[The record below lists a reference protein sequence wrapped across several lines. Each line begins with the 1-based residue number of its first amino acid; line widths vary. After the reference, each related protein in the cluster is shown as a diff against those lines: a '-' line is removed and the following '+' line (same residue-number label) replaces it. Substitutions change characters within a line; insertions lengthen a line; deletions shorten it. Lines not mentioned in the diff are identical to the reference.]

1 MTMNNEY
8 WAERFLLLNEML
20 LQKGEAYQKQ
30 LEEVY
35 AMVFLSIEKEIND
48 FYNRFAKNNAITFQ
62 EAKTLLDSRQREAFQ
77 MTLQEY
83 IQYGSME
90 GVDEKWLKKLENAST
105 VHRITMLQ
113 AIQYQLQHHAERLTA
128 KKAEGLTRALKEI
141 YKEGYYRTAYTMQI
155 NNPFAKIDEN
165 KIEKVL
171 SRPWSPDGKNF
182 SQRIWGSDRS
192 NLIHQLNTRF
202 TQGIIRGEAR
212 EKIIK
217 DMKKALNSSAQAT
230 KRLVLTESAFVA
242 SASRKDCFEQLGVE
256 KYQFLATLDL
266 KTSVICQDMD
276 GKVFERKDYQIG
288 VTAPPMHPHC
298 RSTTVPYFDDTLTQT
313 EQRAARG
320 EDGKTY
326 YVPADMTY
334 KQWYEKYVGADDADG
349 FIDKMKEIFPKGFI
363 NNRLKEFD
371 TAVEGLQSETVKR
384 LLKEA
389 RNNVTFVKGEGS
401 NSRFNN
407 KRNKVF
413 LGAKATSETIAHEL
427 FHKIDY
433 TYGISESGILTKAI
447 QQDYKRLQDLAT
459 GYGKSIEDMLYF
471 KYPHIF
477 KNRGRMKEDYRG
489 ISDILHGM
497 TNGSI
502 LLGYGHT
509 KEYWSKRLSLER
521 ETFAQYGRMLYMENE
536 EVWKVAT
543 GMFPDITNQINAI
556 LRGLE

>member
-35 AMVFLSIEKEIND
+35 AMIFLSIEKEIND
-48 FYNRFAKNNAITFQ
+48 FYNRFANENHITFAQ
-62 EAKTLLDSRQREAFQ
+62 AKQMMTSKEREAFQ

-242 SASRKDCFEQLGVE
+242 SASRKDCFEELGVE
-256 KYQFLATLDL
+256 KYQFLATLDF

-334 KQWYEKYVGADDADG
+334 KQWYEKYVKSSKTLTLEEERAIMNYISSDSYKINDKLRHGMALTQREQGIVKNLDKALNKIPKYKGIISRSVDLDG
-349 FIDKMKEIFPKGFI
+349 EQ
-363 NNRLKEFD
+363 LKEFLKEY
-371 TAVEGLQSETVKR
+371 TLESTVK
-384 LLKEA
+384 LKA
-389 RNNVTFVKGEGS
+389 YTSFTKGETY
-401 NSRFNN
+401 NPMA
-407 KRNKVF
+407 KVQ
-413 LGAKATSETIAHEL
+413 L
-427 FHKIDY
+427 Y
-433 TYGISESGILTKAI
+433 TYSRNGRNITDFNEGEAEIL
-447 QQDYKRLQDLAT
+447 
-459 GYGKSIEDMLYF
+459 
-471 KYPHIF
+471 YPRNSKFVVRKVTQTDDIYHIVL
-477 KNRGRMKEDYRG
+477 D
-489 ISDILHGM
+489 
-497 TNGSI
+497 
-502 LLGYGHT
+502 
-509 KEYWSKRLSLER
+509 
-521 ETFAQYGRMLYMENE
+521 
-536 EVWKVAT
+536 EV
-543 GMFPDITNQINAI
+543 N
-556 LRGLE
+556 